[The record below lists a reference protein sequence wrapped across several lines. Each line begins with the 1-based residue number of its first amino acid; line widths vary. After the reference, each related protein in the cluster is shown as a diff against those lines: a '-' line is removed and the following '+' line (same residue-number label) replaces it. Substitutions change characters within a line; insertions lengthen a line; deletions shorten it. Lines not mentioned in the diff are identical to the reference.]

1 MTDAR
6 SERLVVGGVAL
17 EAWRL
22 GPGPSGAPT
31 VVMLHDGDGSAGDW
45 GGLAQRLVRA
55 TGVGV
60 LLYSRVGAGRSDP
73 APRGWAPA
81 HLEQEALEVL
91 PAVLT
96 AAGFERG
103 VLLGHGDGAAIATMY
118 LGGVEDH
125 RVRGLVLLAPR
136 FFVEQRA
143 LEAHERG
150 RVDTG
155 TPEAVRR
162 WHEAWLHPESRTW
175 DIRERLGYVRV
186 PILLVQGAGDPY
198 ATEAQVVAAEEE
210 TYCPVDVAR
219 IDGAAA
225 APHLEQPEATLAAV
239 TRYLETLLVTM
250 GEGAPASRVEG
261 R

>member
-1 MTDAR
+1 MTDA
-6 SERLVVGGVAL
+6 ERLVVGGLTL
-17 EAWRL
+17 ETRRL

-45 GGLAQRLVRA
+45 GGFAQGLVRT

-60 LLYSRVGAGRSDP
+60 LMYSRAGAGRSDP
-73 APRGWAPA
+73 APRAWTPA
-81 HLEQEALEVL
+81 HLEDEALEIL
-91 PAVLT
+91 PAVLA

-103 VLLGHGDGAAIATMY
+103 VLLGHGDGAAIATLY

-136 FFVEQRA
+136 FFMEHRA
-143 LEAHERG
+143 LEAHERFRAG
-150 RVDTG
+150 TE

-162 WHEAWLHPESRTW
+162 WHEAWLRPESRAW

-198 ATEAQVVAAEEE
+198 ATAAQIAAAAEE

-219 IDGAAA
+219 IDGAGV
-225 APHLEQPEATLAAV
+225 APHLEQPEATLVAV

-250 GEGAPASRVEG
+250 GEGAPASRAE
-261 R
+261 RR

>member
-6 SERLVVGGVAL
+6 PERLTVDGLAL
-17 EAWRL
+17 ETRRV

-31 VVMLHDGDGSAGDW
+31 VVILHDGDGSAGDW
-45 GGLAQRLVRA
+45 GGFAPGLVRT

-60 LLYSRVGAGRSDP
+60 LMYSRAGTGRSDP
-73 APRGWAPA
+73 ATRAWTPA
-81 HLEQEALEVL
+81 HLEHEALEVL
-91 PAVLT
+91 PAVLA

-103 VLLGHGDGAAIATMY
+103 VLLGHGDGAAIATLY

-150 RVDTG
+150 RVNAE

-162 WHEAWLHPESRTW
+162 WHEAWLRPESRAW

-198 ATEAQVVAAEEE
+198 ATHAQVVAAEEE

-219 IDGAAA
+219 IDGAGA
-225 APHLEQPEATLAAV
+225 APHLEQPDATLAAV

-250 GEGAPASRVEG
+250 GEGTPAG
-261 R
+261 RAERQ